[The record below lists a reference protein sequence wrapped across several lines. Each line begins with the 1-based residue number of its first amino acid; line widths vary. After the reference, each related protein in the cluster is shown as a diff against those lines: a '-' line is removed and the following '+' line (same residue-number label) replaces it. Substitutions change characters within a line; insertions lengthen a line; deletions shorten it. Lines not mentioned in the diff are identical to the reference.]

1 MKSPISNLQF
11 TIPISFRAIGSLVLL
26 ATLAAMFVGCRHS
39 LPGQQ
44 VFQVTGVVMKL
55 EPGGKTAMIK
65 HEAIPGYMPAMT
77 MPFTVRETNELARVK
92 PGDRVSFRLNVT
104 AAEGW
109 IDQLKVLEAGALDV
123 VKPKVESLRFARVVE
138 PLAEGDLL
146 PDYHFT
152 NELRQAVTFRQFS
165 GQALGLTFFYTRCP
179 YPAFCPRMSRNFA
192 AAAQRRAALAGA
204 PTNWHLFSISFDPA
218 HDTPATLRD
227 YARKLHYDPAK
238 WSFLT
243 GETIE
248 LDAITEQFGLL
259 LERDGEF
266 FSHNVRTVVVDAR
279 GRIQRIIIGNEWQVE
294 DFVAELVRAAKP

>member
-1 MKSPISNLQF
+1 MKL
-11 TIPISFRAIGSLVLL
+11 RAIGRPVLL
-26 ATLAAMFVGCRHS
+26 ATLAATFVACRHS
-39 LPGQQ
+39 LPVKQ
-44 VFQVTGVVMKL
+44 VFQVAGVVMAL
-55 EPGGKTAMIK
+55 EPGGRTAMIR
-65 HEAIPGYMPAMT
+65 HQAIPGYMPAMT
-77 MPFTVRETNELARVK
+77 MPFTVRESNELAGVN
-92 PGDRVSFRLNVT
+92 PGDRVSFRLNV
-104 AAEGW
+104 AADEGW
-109 IDQLKVLEAGALDV
+109 IDQLKVLEAGAVDV
-123 VKPKVESLRFARVVE
+123 VKPKVESLRFGRVVE
-138 PLAEGDLL
+138 PLSEGDLL

-152 NELRQAVTFRQFS
+152 NELRQAVTFRQYS

-192 AAAQRRAALAGA
+192 AAAQQLAGLAGA

-243 GETIE
+243 GEMIE

-259 LERDGEF
+259 RERDGEF

-279 GRIQRIIIGNEWQVE
+279 GRIQRIIMGNEWQVE
-294 DFVAELVRAAKP
+294 DFVAEMLRAAKP